1 MNQRS
6 VSDATITPLPRRE
19 RDRLRRRA
27 DILRAAEEVFAAKG
41 YHDASIEEIARA
53 AEYATGTVYLY
64 FKDKEAL
71 YLELFEEKIRELIHF
86 IEQRIQPEKR
96 PVQALTQLIQARM
109 EYFDR
114 NRAFF
119 QIYVREGMNLGW
131 SKHER
136 WEGIRRLYHDY
147 LKLLGRLIRA
157 GQRQQLFRKADP
169 RRLAIALSGMMIQLT
184 QDWLQSK
191 GQQPLTD
198 QADFVFQL
206 FMGGAEQR

>member
-1 MNQRS
+1 MNDHS
-6 VSDATITPLPRRE
+6 VSDAKITPLSRRE

-27 DILRAAEEVFAAKG
+27 DILRAAEDVFASKG
-41 YHDASIEEIARA
+41 YHHASIEEIAGA
-53 AEYATGTVYLY
+53 AQYGTGTMYLY

-71 YLELFEEKIRELIHF
+71 YVELLEEKIRELIHF
-86 IEQRIQPEKR
+86 IRQRIGNEER
-96 PVQALTQLIQARM
+96 PVLIMKQLIHARM

-136 WEGIRRLYHDY
+136 WDRIGRLYQSY
-147 LKLLGRLIRA
+147 LELLTRLIRA
-157 GQRQQLFRKADP
+157 GQRQRSIRKGDP
-169 RRLAIALSGMMIQLT
+169 RRLAVALSGMMIQLT

-191 GQQPLTD
+191 GDQPLTD
-198 QADFVFQL
+198 QADFVVEL
-206 FMGGAEQR
+206 FLRGAGQG